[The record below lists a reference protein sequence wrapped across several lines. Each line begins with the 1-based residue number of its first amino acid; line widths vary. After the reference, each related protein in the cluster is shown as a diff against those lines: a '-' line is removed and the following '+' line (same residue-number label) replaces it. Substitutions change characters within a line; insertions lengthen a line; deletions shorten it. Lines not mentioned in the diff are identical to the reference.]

1 MQPRTTFRL
10 HLFACAILG
19 LANLGTAT
27 DVIDRPD
34 RNWRNGPVRYLLTRS
49 EDQAFKALATDAER
63 AEFIRAFWAR
73 RDPTPETLRNEFRD
87 RFVDRVRATESL
99 RRYQESSKEMWV
111 TDMGKFLILLGPP
124 ISEERD
130 QVSASTR
137 DTVVWTYDEAP
148 GVRAHNFVV
157 AFVADESGEL
167 HLSDSPALD
176 MATTQ
181 GLAPHTPLY
190 MFQSPGERSLQLGAA
205 QTSQGARNTS
215 TGGTTAGGDMMTLAR
230 ATALGGA
237 NTLFNVAQFSAA
249 QGTRVDG
256 LPPFLPLT
264 NLAAFGG
271 DPFLSG
277 LGGPSTE
284 SALSRAVALGEAQA
298 LSSRPPST
306 QVQVSTSF
314 EPIAV
319 DLRTDFYEAADGTT
333 YAAFTLAP
341 TQAETAKE
349 DRWTPFGALVSLDRE
364 EVRYSFAEA
373 GQFAAA
379 GPESPGTFQTG
390 LGVDP
395 GRYRVL
401 FGLRAGTQG
410 RLGYRQFDIT
420 VPDLRR
426 PALALSSLTLAQVLE
441 AAAPVPKEGAVKVP
455 FVLGG
460 LRVVPRPSATFRNGE
475 EFHLYY
481 QVYGAG
487 LAANGKPS
495 LAIRYRFSGKSGDAW
510 EEIGPPILQTG
521 SSDVQA
527 WSFPLRGWP
536 PGQFRL
542 NVEVQDQARGNL
554 ASAEA
559 EFTVTD

>member
-10 HLFACAILG
+10 RRIACTL
-19 LANLGTAT
+19 LALACLGTSSEG
-27 DVIDRPD
+27 IDHPD
-34 RNWRNGPVRYLLTRS
+34 RNWRNGPVRYLLTGD
-49 EDQAFKALATDAER
+49 EDQAFKTLQTDAER
-63 AEFIRAFWAR
+63 AGFIRAFWSR
-73 RDPTPETLRNEFRD
+73 RDPTPDTARNEFQE
-87 RFVDRVRATESL
+87 RFVDRVRATAAL

-137 DTVVWTYDEAP
+137 DTVIWTYDEAP
-148 GVRAHNFVV
+148 GVRAHNFSV

-167 HLSDSPALD
+167 HLSDAPALD

-190 MFQSPGERSLQLGAA
+190 MFQSPGQ
-205 QTSQGARNTS
+205 RNTPLDPALAAGDS
-215 TGGTTAGGDMMTLAR
+215 VVTAAR
-230 ATALGGA
+230 AAALGGP
-237 NTLFNVAQFSAA
+237 NTAFEVARWAA
-249 QGTRVDG
+249 SQGTG
-256 LPPFLPLT
+256 LDALAPFLPLT
-264 NLAAFGG
+264 NLAAFAG
-271 DPFLSG
+271 DPLLSR
-277 LGGPSTE
+277 LGGATSETG
-284 SALSRAVALGEAQA
+284 LSRAVALGEAQA
-298 LSSRPPST
+298 FTSRPPNE
-306 QVQVSTSF
+306 QIEVSTSF
-314 EPIAV
+314 EPIAI

-341 TQAETAKE
+341 APSEGAK
-349 DRWTPFGALVSLDRE
+349 DTGWTPFGGLVSLDRE
-364 EVRYSFAEA
+364 EVRYSFADS

-379 GPESPGTFQTG
+379 GPEAPGTFQTG

-395 GRYRVL
+395 GRYRAL
-401 FGLRAGTQG
+401 FGLRAGTPG
-410 RLGYRQFDIT
+410 RLGYRQIELT

-426 PALALSSLTLAQVLE
+426 PALSLSTLTLAQVLE
-441 AAAPVPKEGAVKVP
+441 AAAPPPNAGAVKVP

-460 LRVVPRPSATFRNGE
+460 LRVVPRPGASFRNGE

-487 LAANGKPS
+487 LAADGKPS
-495 LAIRYRFSGKSGDAW
+495 LAIRYRFSGKSGDSW
-510 EEIGPPILQTG
+510 VEIGPPILQTG
-521 SSDVQA
+521 NSDVQA

-542 NVEVQDQARGNL
+542 SVEVQDQARGHL
-554 ASAEA
+554 ASAET
-559 EFTVTD
+559 EFTVRD